1 MDQREKSVKSM
12 QVPHLFF
19 FFFFLVSHLS
29 KITLSDVQGISE
41 FHIKLQNI

>member
-12 QVPHLFF
+12 QVPHLF